1 MNKEIH
7 SVDKFEKECCDILN
21 QDIETLVSTMMGVS
35 SIKEIEDQKRE
46 SAEHSINAKI
56 SYEYYREKALE
67 NMRISGMYK
76 TLYEKYQKIAHLS
89 SMLLELIEAT
99 SLLTNNPITYYMLLS
114 FYIREINEEKN
125 FIEKYKM
132 RNINI

>member
-1 MNKEIH
+1 M
-7 SVDKFEKECCDILN
+7 DKKN
-21 QDIETLVSTMMGVS
+21 NIETLVSTMMGVS

-56 SYEYYREKALE
+56 SYENYREKALE
-67 NMRISGMYK
+67 NIRISRMYEM
-76 TLYEKYQKIAHLS
+76 LYEKYQKIAHLS

-99 SLLTNNPITYYMLLS
+99 SLLINDPITYYMLLS

>member
-67 NMRISGMYK
+67 NIRISRMYEM
-76 TLYEKYQKIAHLS
+76 LYEKYQKIAHLS

-99 SLLTNNPITYYMLLS
+99 SLLINDPITYYMLLS